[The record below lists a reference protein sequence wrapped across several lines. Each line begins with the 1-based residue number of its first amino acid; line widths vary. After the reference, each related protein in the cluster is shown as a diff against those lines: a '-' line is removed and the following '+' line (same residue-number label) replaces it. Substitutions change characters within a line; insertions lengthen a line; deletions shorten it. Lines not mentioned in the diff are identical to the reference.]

1 MCIKTEGISYEQLG
15 DKKHGDCDALDS
27 SYMKQAVDR
36 ARAVQIK
43 RFNGRNIM
51 YNSQMGGKEIEE
63 FCRLGK
69 EEEKLIER
77 IFARKHIT
85 ARGYHKIL
93 KTARTIAD
101 IEGND
106 KISSAN
112 ISEAFYYRGIPEVAI
127 H

>member
-1 MCIKTEGISYEQLG
+1 
-15 DKKHGDCDALDS
+15 
-27 SYMKQAVDR
+27 MKQAVDR
-36 ARAVQIK
+36 ARAAQIK
-43 RFNGRNIM
+43 RFNGRDIM

-63 FCRLGK
+63 FCGLGK
-69 EEEKLIER
+69 EEEQLIGR
-77 IFARKHIT
+77 IFTRKHIT